1 MSDTALRPSLL
12 QKQLLREKFWENY
25 PLSELNPAEWEA
37 LCDGCGACCLIK
49 YEDEDTHEVTY
60 TDVACQLLD
69 CQTGFCSNYA
79 ERKTFVLDCITLT
92 VEKLAKMPWLPAT
105 CAYKRLFLGQNLPKW
120 HPLIT
125 QNPLKSQQKM
135 RQKNVS
141 VAGKCISETQVDELE
156 MEERVIMWIKQ

>member
-1 MSDTALRPSLL
+1 MSESQLLLTATLRP
-12 QKQLLREKFWENY
+12 QFWEQY
-25 PLSELNPAEWEA
+25 ALTELSPAEWEA

-49 YEDEDTHEVTY
+49 YEDEYTHEVAY

-69 CQTGFCSNYA
+69 CTTGFCSNYA
-79 ERKTFVLDCITLT
+79 ERKTFVPDCITLS

-125 QNPLKSQQKM
+125 QNPLKSRQKM
-135 RQKNVS
+135 RQKHIS
-141 VAGKCISETQVDELE
+141 VAGRCISETQVDELE
-156 MEERVIMWIKQ
+156 TEERIITWIKQ